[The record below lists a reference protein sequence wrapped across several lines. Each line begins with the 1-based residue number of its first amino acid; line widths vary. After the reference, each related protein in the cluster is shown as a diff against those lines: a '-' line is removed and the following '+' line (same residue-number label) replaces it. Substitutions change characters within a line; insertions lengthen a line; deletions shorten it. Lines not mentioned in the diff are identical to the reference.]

1 MRQLVPVCAFAMLI
15 LGGANSTLAQEAPRI
30 DVAFL
35 LDATGS
41 MGDEIEAVKTRIRDM
56 ISEIALGEP
65 MPDVRFGMVAYRDRG
80 DEYVTRAYELT
91 RDIDRI
97 VANLDQIQATGGG
110 DYPESLNEALHV
122 ALQELNWETGDH
134 VTRLVFLI
142 ADAPPHLDYADDFDY
157 RDEIQVAAERG
168 IAIHAIGASGLDKE
182 GEEVFREIAEG
193 AGGQFQWLAYQSQFV
208 DQDGEEVIVVVEGRT
223 ATYTKG
229 DSTWT
234 VAEGEE
240 APEGLPRFGKG
251 GADGIMTTAAPELDD
266 GTRTAAEGSA
276 GGSVGEVV
284 SSSTNLG
291 DLITDTIKAAAE
303 EGGVD
308 YAGGGGDETAVAPAS
323 WGQVKS
329 LHQGR

>member
-1 MRQLVPVCAFAMLI
+1 MRQLVPVGAFAILI
-15 LGGANSTLAQEAPRI
+15 LGGASLTLAQEAPRI

-65 MPDVRFGMVAYRDRG
+65 MPDVRFGIVVYRDRG
-80 DEYVTRAYELT
+80 DEYVTRVYELT

-97 VANLDQIQATGGG
+97 VENLDQIQATGGG

-122 ALQELNWETGDH
+122 ALQELNWESGDR

-157 RDEIQVAAERG
+157 RDEIQVAAGKG

-193 AGGQFQWLAYQSQFV
+193 AGGKFQWLAYQSQYV
-208 DQDGEEVIVVVEGRT
+208 DQDGEEVTVVVEGRT
-223 ATYTKG
+223 TTYTRG
-229 DSTWT
+229 DSTWI
-234 VAEGEE
+234 VAEGE
-240 APEGLPRFGKG
+240 AIPEGLPRFGKG
-251 GADGIMTTAAPELDD
+251 GADGVMTTAAPELDD
-266 GTRTAAEGSA
+266 GTRTAEGGA
-276 GGSVGEVV
+276 GGSGGEVV

-291 DLITDTIKAAAE
+291 DLITATIKAAAE

-308 YAGGGGDETAVAPAS
+308 YAGGDGDETAVAPAS

-329 LHQGR
+329 LHQRR